1 MVNPNIIIVTQARI
15 GSTRFPGKV
24 LKALGDGTMLS
35 THLNRLKMSK
45 RASNIIVAT
54 TFEVGV
60 EEIVKIANQLKI
72 DVYQGSTTDVLDRFY
87 QAVYSSNPDYVVR
100 VTSDCPLIDAAL
112 IDEVIEM
119 VISKQLDYG
128 SNMLIEEYPDGQDV
142 EVFTFKALERAWK
155 EATLESERE
164 HVTPY
169 IRNNAS
175 FNSGSIF
182 KSDNYKAPISYN
194 HIRMTVDEPAD
205 LATIE
210 EIIKIEGTE
219 KDWLTY
225 TNFILNNSA
234 KLNNQQITR
243 NEGYLKSLK
252 KESNGQS

>member
-24 LKALGDGTMLS
+24 LKALGEGTMLS

-60 EEIVKIANQLKI
+60 EAIVNIANQLNI
-72 DVYQGSTTDVLDRFY
+72 EVYQGSTTDVLDRFY

-112 IDEVIEM
+112 IDEVIQM

-142 EVFTFKALERAWK
+142 EVFTFKALEQAWK

-175 FNSGSIF
+175 YNGGSFF
-182 KSDNYKAPISYN
+182 KSDNYEAPFNYN
-194 HIRMTVDEPAD
+194 HVRMTVDEPAD

-210 EIIKIEGTE
+210 EIIKREGTE
-219 KDWLTY
+219 NDWLTY